1 MSFLKLFYN
10 VSNFVLKVFQCLL
23 PVGTWESGLDKFSTE
38 IQRLSTTDCNFQ
50 GFSRRWIFILK
61 FEDFQDACQPYSTL
75 PSTDTFVWRV
85 RRSWYRHSQE
95 MTNSELL
102 LSWKTWDTDTGWR
115 SGEIELD
122 KLTQIDENFVTKK
135 TFKKIQ
141 TERVPPK
148 QIQSCS
154 LLQGNI
160 ARRRNRPS
168 ENHRLNK
175 ISFFVVV
182 LFFLSF
188 FLRRNP
194 TKGNL

>member
-1 MSFLKLFYN
+1 MLKKPWVCVFFLKLFYN
-10 VSNFVLKVFQCLL
+10 VSNLVLKVFQCLL

-122 KLTQIDENFVTKK
+122 KLTQIDENFVTKNIQ
-135 TFKKIQ
+135 KKSSDRKS
-141 TERVPPK
+141 T
-148 QIQSCS
+148 
-154 LLQGNI
+154 
-160 ARRRNRPS
+160 
-168 ENHRLNK
+168 NK
-175 ISFFVVV
+175 INSK
-182 LFFLSF
+182 LFSLS
-188 FLRRNP
+188 RKHCE
-194 TKGNL
+194 TQQ

>member
-1 MSFLKLFYN
+1 MSFFKLFYN

-122 KLTQIDENFVTKK
+122 KLTQIDENFVTKNIK
-135 TFKKIQ
+135 KKFRQKEYQQNKFK
-141 TERVPPK
+141 
-148 QIQSCS
+148 
-154 LLQGNI
+154 
-160 ARRRNRPS
+160 
-168 ENHRLNK
+168 
-175 ISFFVVV
+175 VV
-182 LFFLSF
+182 LSF
-188 FLRRNP
+188 KETLRDAAIGQVK
-194 TKGNL
+194 TTD